1 MNFFYH
7 STAGAIDLV
16 ALIAICGLAMGI
28 GSYRSRMMASAMLA
42 VFLIDRILLWAVA
55 EIAQMMLGSLA
66 EFMAMLAML
75 GLVKGRVGRAM
86 AILFACKIGLY
97 TSVLMGGMGFETMT
111 AAVTVVCFLQLI
123 LIMIGV
129 PRSGLHRWIGRG
141 VLARPSAGSSADI
154 VENGMQRR

>member
-7 STAGAIDLV
+7 STAGAIDLI
-16 ALIAICGLAMGI
+16 ALIAICGLALGI
-28 GSYRSRMMASAMLA
+28 GSHRSRMMALAMLA

-55 EIAQMMLGSLA
+55 EPVQMMLGSLA
-66 EFMAMLAML
+66 EFTAMLAML
-75 GLVKGRVGRAM
+75 WLVKGRVGRAM

-97 TSVLMGGMGFETMT
+97 TSVLMGGVEFETMT
-111 AAVTVVCFLQLI
+111 AAIAVVCFLQLI

-129 PRSGLHRWIGRG
+129 PRSGLHRWISRG
-141 VLARPSAGSSADI
+141 VFSRPSAGSRADI